1 MEETVQERHKM
12 GFNTWNEAVAIARDR
27 AHQRRLVNG
36 PILPGR
42 ERTNDDDD

>member
-1 MEETVQERHKM
+1 MEENCTREAQD